1 MQTLHADV
9 TLEGELVVVAVEAV
23 ASQICAQ
30 QYLSRDI
37 FISVSYQLHVMAASG
52 CILMMGTRI

>member
-1 MQTLHADV
+1 MQTLHAV
-9 TLEGELVVVAVEAV
+9 AAVRSRKRMLLSKPWRLKSVLNNIYLETF
-23 ASQICAQ
+23 
-30 QYLSRDI
+30 